1 MKNNIE
7 DLLDEYFKWLK
18 DKTSIKPV
26 NGWDEITTPYLDI
39 HNDYLQ
45 IYAKLE
51 KDGIILSDGGY
62 ILSDLNNAGCPI
74 NTDKRKQLL
83 EITLRGF
90 GVENNK
96 GELRTEANEA
106 NFSIKKHNIIQAML
120 AVHDIFYTST
130 PVTATLFTDDVS
142 DWLNINKI
150 RSISQVKFTGK
161 SGFDYIYDFVIPK
174 SEQNK
179 NERFIRTINT
189 LTNEKA
195 KTLVFSWLDIME
207 NRSNE
212 AKAYAF
218 INDRASDVLKIQND
232 AISALKNYKINP
244 VLWSNKEEVLQE
256 LVA

>member
-1 MKNNIE
+1 MISNIDELLE
-7 DLLDEYFKWLK
+7 DYYKWLK

-26 NGWDEITTPYLDI
+26 NGWEEITTPYLDI

-51 KDGIILSDGGY
+51 KDRIILSDGGY

-83 EITLRGF
+83 EVTLRGF

-96 GELRTEANEA
+96 GELVTEANEY
-106 NFSIKKHNIIQAML
+106 NFPMKKHNIIQAML
-120 AVHDIFYTST
+120 AVHDIFYTSA
-130 PVTATLFTDDVS
+130 PMSSTLFADDVS
-142 DWLNINKI
+142 DWLNVNKI

-174 SEQNK
+174 SEQNN

-207 NRSNE
+207 NRSYE

-218 INDRASDVLKIQND
+218 INDKVSNVNKIQND
-232 AISALKNYKINP
+232 AISALKNYNINP